1 MIRPTF
7 RQTLVAHA
15 LRTLRVIWG
24 AMAVAV
30 FVDVAIGVSVALRLG
45 RVFSSDIAATLT
57 PALYAIAVAVAIL
70 AAWWRR
76 LLGPE
81 RCVLDAPAV
90 EPPAGLNVAPE
101 TDAERRAIAA
111 LARFRS
117 SSVIAWAL
125 CESVAVI
132 GLVLSIGTGDPRYVT
147 GLAAASL
154 VLLAYHVPSP
164 RRVEAIIAAVPAG

>member
-7 RQTLVAHA
+7 RQALVANA

-24 AMAVAV
+24 VMTVAV
-30 FVDVAIGVSVALRLG
+30 LVDVAIGVSVALRLG
-45 RVFSSDIAATLT
+45 RVFSSDIAATLI
-57 PALYAIAVAVAIL
+57 PALYTIAVAVAIL

-90 EPPAGLNVAPE
+90 ESPAGLNVAPE

-117 SSVIAWAL
+117 SSIIAWAL
-125 CESVAVI
+125 SGSVAVI

-154 VLLAYHVPSP
+154 VLLAYHVPSR
-164 RRVEAIIAAVPAG
+164 RRVAAIIAAVPAG

>member
-7 RQTLVAHA
+7 RQALVAHA